1 MPDLVPP
8 MQVAAGTGQ
17 APVGPDWV
25 VELAW
30 TGHRCI
36 AYVEPGGRTRLLS
49 SGNVSMTPAYPE
61 LLPELE
67 RRSPPAGMILDGTL
81 VARGEEHAPRVARLQ
96 RRSARFRP
104 TERQIRRVPVDLQV
118 ADLLWL
124 DGHSLVD
131 LPYRDRR
138 NFLEGLGFAAAPVW
152 TTSPMPISE
161 LPSLLSI
168 AEAKGVEALHARH
181 LGSRYRPGQRSP
193 LWVRVP
199 VPRIGRVLVG
209 GWTPVDPR
217 RPDRIASLLVGVPDG
232 RGLRYVGRV
241 GVSGEERRPVAGL
254 RQLRR
259 AESPF
264 VHGVPAEVARDAIWV
279 EPRVAGLVDHTGF
292 TADGRLRLPHWRGTA
307 GSGSAAIPWARRAD
321 PPNDA
326 SRQTATGSPAGG
338 GGTAAGSAAAGTG
351 SAASAAVMQEGVSAP
366 APPPGAVDR
375 PAAADR
381 GGAAAALGDVAA
393 DNDADASGAGSERV
407 EATAPGGVSA
417 VVEAA
422 GPGKQAAAAAAGD
435 GAGSAVAGAAVGG
448 TAAAADAAAGA
459 ATAEDASGRAS
470 ATGRPGAADR
480 ASEYSAAANET
491 AEDPSHRDSAADTP
505 VAAVQASTADETAD
519 RAAADQ
525 AADQAAEEA
534 AEEAAAEAD
543 QAAEPVEARR
553 LEQHFVYNSL
563 NAIASLIRTDPARA
577 RELLVGFADLSRA
590 TDRPADTPSTLGH
603 ELAVVRDYLALEQA
617 RFGKRLR
624 VEIDVD
630 RAFMTVPVEP
640 LHVLA
645 AVRDA
650 VQRDIEPRA
659 QGGVLSVTAR
669 PADGGCVVTVTGA
682 AGQPRVLAL
691 TAHVTV

>member
-67 RRSPPAGMILDGTL
+67 RRSPPGGMILDGTL

-138 NFLEGLGFAAAPVW
+138 TFLEGLGFAAAPVW

-259 AESPF
+259 AETPF
-264 VHGVPAEVARDAIWV
+264 VHGVPPEVARDAIWV

-321 PPNDA
+321 PPDDA
-326 SRQTATGSPAGG
+326 SRQTTTGSPAGD
-338 GGTAAGSAAAGTG
+338 GGTATGSAAAGTG
-351 SAASAAVMQEGVSAP
+351 SGAAAPAAQGGASAP
-366 APPPGAVDR
+366 APPPGVVDR
-375 PAAADR
+375 QAAAGR
-381 GGAAAALGDVAA
+381 GGEAAALGEV
-393 DNDADASGAGSERV
+393 ADAAMPADIDSNPSGTGSDRV
-407 EATAPGGVSA
+407 DATAPGGVAA
-417 VVEAA
+417 VGETA
-422 GPGKQAAAAAAGD
+422 GPGKQVRAAAAGD
-435 GAGSAVAGAAVGG
+435 GEG
-448 TAAAADAAAGA
+448 TAAAAADAAAADA
-459 ATAEDASGRAS
+459 A
-470 ATGRPGAADR
+470 
-480 ASEYSAAANET
+480 
-491 AEDPSHRDSAADTP
+491 
-505 VAAVQASTADETAD
+505 
-519 RAAADQ
+519 
-525 AADQAAEEA
+525 
-534 AEEAAAEAD
+534 AD

-630 RAFMTVPVEP
+630 RAFTTVPVEP

-659 QGGVLSVTAR
+659 QGGVLSVRAR
-669 PADGGCVVTVTGA
+669 PADGGCVVTVTGG
-682 AGQPRVLAL
+682 AGEPRVLAL
-691 TAHVTV
+691 TTHVTV

>member
-67 RRSPPAGMILDGTL
+67 RRSPPGGMILDGTL

-264 VHGVPAEVARDAIWV
+264 VHGVPAEVGPRRDLGRTAGGGARRTTPGSRPTAGCGSRTGGAPQARGR
-279 EPRVAGLVDHTGF
+279 PRSRGRAARTRRTTPPGRRPQGRPPGM
-292 TADGRLRLPHWRGTA
+292 AGRLRARQPRAPVLAQPHRRRSGGAERPGPSSRG
-307 GSGSAAIPWARRAD
+307 GR
-321 PPNDA
+321 
-326 SRQTATGSPAGG
+326 PAGG
-338 GGTAAGSAAAGTG
+338 SRPRRSGGSA
-351 SAASAAVMQEGVSAP
+351 
-366 APPPGAVDR
+366 R
-375 PAAADR
+375 
-381 GGAAAALGDVAA
+381 
-393 DNDADASGAGSERV
+393 
-407 EATAPGGVSA
+407 
-417 VVEAA
+417 
-422 GPGKQAAAAAAGD
+422 
-435 GAGSAVAGAAVGG
+435 
-448 TAAAADAAAGA
+448 
-459 ATAEDASGRAS
+459 
-470 ATGRPGAADR
+470 
-480 ASEYSAAANET
+480 
-491 AEDPSHRDSAADTP
+491 
-505 VAAVQASTADETAD
+505 
-519 RAAADQ
+519 
-525 AADQAAEEA
+525 
-534 AEEAAAEAD
+534 
-543 QAAEPVEARR
+543 
-553 LEQHFVYNSL
+553 
-563 NAIASLIRTDPARA
+563 
-577 RELLVGFADLSRA
+577 
-590 TDRPADTPSTLGH
+590 
-603 ELAVVRDYLALEQA
+603 
-617 RFGKRLR
+617 
-624 VEIDVD
+624 
-630 RAFMTVPVEP
+630 
-640 LHVLA
+640 
-645 AVRDA
+645 
-650 VQRDIEPRA
+650 
-659 QGGVLSVTAR
+659 
-669 PADGGCVVTVTGA
+669 
-682 AGQPRVLAL
+682 
-691 TAHVTV
+691 

>member
-67 RRSPPAGMILDGTL
+67 RRSPAGGMILDGTL

-138 NFLEGLGFAAAPVW
+138 NLLEGLGFAAAPVW

-161 LPSLLSI
+161 LPSLLQI

-264 VHGVPAEVARDAIWV
+264 PGGVPAEVARDAIWV
-279 EPRVAGLVDHTGF
+279 EPRVTGLVDYTGF

-307 GSGSAAIPWARRAD
+307 GAGSAGIPWARRVD
-321 PPNDA
+321 PPDGAA
-326 SRQTATGSPAGG
+326 SRRAAGTPAGSAGG
-338 GGTAAGSAAAGTG
+338 GDTVPASAAA
-351 SAASAAVMQEGVSAP
+351 SAS
-366 APPPGAVDR
+366 
-375 PAAADR
+375 
-381 GGAAAALGDVAA
+381 
-393 DNDADASGAGSERV
+393 
-407 EATAPGGVSA
+407 
-417 VVEAA
+417 
-422 GPGKQAAAAAAGD
+422 
-435 GAGSAVAGAAVGG
+435 
-448 TAAAADAAAGA
+448 AAADASAALDRP
-459 ATAEDASGRAS
+459 ESSGRA
-470 ATGRPGAADR
+470 
-480 ASEYSAAANET
+480 
-491 AEDPSHRDSAADTP
+491 
-505 VAAVQASTADETAD
+505 AV
-519 RAAADQ
+519 ADQ
-525 AADQAAEEA
+525 AADPGRAIATAGRDAAGSGPGVA
-534 AEEAAAEAD
+534 GAPAAADPSGRSSAAGRDAPSESEAEPVAQGGAAGQATSD
-543 QAAEPVEARR
+543 DNDDIGPTDGSREVDDTAPSGRVTAVVETAERGKQAAEPLEARR

-563 NAIASLIRTDPARA
+563 NAIASLIRTDPSRA

-630 RAFMTVPVEP
+630 RALTTVPVEP
-640 LHVLA
+640 LRVLA

-659 QGGVLSVTAR
+659 QGGVLAVSAR
-669 PADGGCVVTVTGA
+669 PADGGCVVTITGG
-682 AGQPRVLAL
+682 AGEPKVLPL

>member
-67 RRSPPAGMILDGTL
+67 RRSPPGGMILDGTL

-138 NFLEGLGFAAAPVW
+138 TFLEGLGFAAAPVW

-264 VHGVPAEVARDAIWV
+264 LGGVPAEVARDAIWV
-279 EPRVAGLVDHTGF
+279 EPRVTGLVDYTGF

-307 GSGSAAIPWARRAD
+307 GAGSAGIPWARRAD
-321 PPNDA
+321 PPDGDA
-326 SRQTATGSPAGG
+326 SRQAAGAPAGSAGG
-338 GGTAAGSAAAGTG
+338 GDTVP
-351 SAASAAVMQEGVSAP
+351 ASAAVSASAAADASAALDRP
-366 APPPGAVDR
+366 ESSGRAAVADRAADPGRAIATAGPGAAGSGRGVAGA
-375 PAAADR
+375 PAAADPSGR
-381 GGAAAALGDVAA
+381 SSAAGRDAPSESEAEPVAQGGAAGLATSD
-393 DNDADASGAGSERV
+393 DNDDIGPTDGSREGDD
-407 EATAPGGVSA
+407 TAPSGRVTA
-417 VVEAA
+417 VVETAER
-422 GPGKQAAAAAAGD
+422 GKQAA
-435 GAGSAVAGAAVGG
+435 
-448 TAAAADAAAGA
+448 
-459 ATAEDASGRAS
+459 
-470 ATGRPGAADR
+470 
-480 ASEYSAAANET
+480 
-491 AEDPSHRDSAADTP
+491 
-505 VAAVQASTADETAD
+505 
-519 RAAADQ
+519 
-525 AADQAAEEA
+525 
-534 AEEAAAEAD
+534 
-543 QAAEPVEARR
+543 EPLEARR

-563 NAIASLIRTDPARA
+563 NAIASLIRTDPSRA

-630 RAFMTVPVEP
+630 RALTTVPVEP
-640 LHVLA
+640 LRVLA

-669 PADGGCVVTVTGA
+669 PADGGCVVTVTGG
-682 AGQPRVLAL
+682 AGEPKVLPL

>member
-17 APVGPDWV
+17 APGGPDWV

-30 TGHRCI
+30 TGHRCV
-36 AYVEPGGRTRLLS
+36 AYVEPEGRTRLLS

-67 RRSPPAGMILDGTL
+67 RHSPRRGMILDGTL

-104 TERQIRRVPVDLQV
+104 TERHIRTVPVDLQV

-131 LPYRDRR
+131 VPYRDRR
-138 NFLEGLGFAAAPVW
+138 TLLEGLGFATAPVW

-161 LPSLLSI
+161 LPSLLRI

-181 LGSRYRPGQRSP
+181 LASRYRPGQRSP

-217 RPDRIASLLVGVPDG
+217 RPDRIASLLVGVPEG

-241 GVSGEERRPVAGL
+241 GVSGDERRPVAGL

-259 AESPF
+259 DDSPF
-264 VHGVPAEVARDAIWV
+264 AGGVPPDVARDAIWV
-279 EPRVAGLVDHTGF
+279 EPRVAGLVDYTGF
-292 TADGRLRLPHWRGTA
+292 TADGRLRLPQWRGTA
-307 GSGSAAIPWARRAD
+307 GAGSAAIPWARRAD
-321 PPNDA
+321 APDEDTSRRTSAPLSAPDGDARADDVAPPAAGADPAGAGAADPVTPDPAGPDGAIARAATSSAPVTPEPAVARQGGAESATAERGTAA
-326 SRQTATGSPAGG
+326 STTAGQVAPRATGAESAPAGFATRG
-338 GGTAAGSAAAGTG
+338 PVAAESTAAVAAGESATPGLAGAASAPAGATARAPATAGSAARE
-351 SAASAAVMQEGVSAP
+351 SAAPESATPESAT
-366 APPPGAVDR
+366 
-375 PAAADR
+375 
-381 GGAAAALGDVAA
+381 
-393 DNDADASGAGSERV
+393 AGS
-407 EATAPGGVSA
+407 ATAPIADDS
-417 VVEAA
+417 
-422 GPGKQAAAAAAGD
+422 
-435 GAGSAVAGAAVGG
+435 GAAYPGH
-448 TAAAADAAAGA
+448 DAA
-459 ATAEDASGRAS
+459 
-470 ATGRPGAADR
+470 
-480 ASEYSAAANET
+480 
-491 AEDPSHRDSAADTP
+491 PST
-505 VAAVQASTADETAD
+505 
-519 RAAADQ
+519 
-525 AADQAAEEA
+525 EA
-534 AEEAAAEAD
+534 
-543 QAAEPVEARR
+543 PVEARR

-590 TDRPADTPSTLGH
+590 TDRPTDAPSTLGH
-603 ELAVVRDYLALEQA
+603 ELATVRDYLALEQA

-624 VEIDVD
+624 VEIEVSPALQ
-630 RAFMTVPVEP
+630 RAPVEP
-640 LHVLA
+640 LRLLA

-669 PADGGCVVTVTGA
+669 PAAAGCVVTVTGG
-682 AGQPRVLAL
+682 AGEPRVLDLA
-691 TAHVTV
+691 AHVTV

>member
-67 RRSPPAGMILDGTL
+67 RRSPPGGMILDGTL

-138 NFLEGLGFAAAPVW
+138 TFLEGLGFAAAPVW

-321 PPNDA
+321 PPDDA
-326 SRQTATGSPAGG
+326 SRQPTTGSPAGD
-338 GGTAAGSAAAGTG
+338 GGTATG
-351 SAASAAVMQEGVSAP
+351 SAAGSRSSAP
-366 APPPGAVDR
+366 ATSPSCASSASCPASDRLPGRDARRSSRSTSPAPPSRCEARATSISSSR
-375 PAAADR
+375 PALWTR
-381 GGAAAALGDVAA
+381 
-393 DNDADASGAGSERV
+393 
-407 EATAPGGVSA
+407 
-417 VVEAA
+417 
-422 GPGKQAAAAAAGD
+422 
-435 GAGSAVAGAAVGG
+435 
-448 TAAAADAAAGA
+448 
-459 ATAEDASGRAS
+459 
-470 ATGRPGAADR
+470 
-480 ASEYSAAANET
+480 
-491 AEDPSHRDSAADTP
+491 
-505 VAAVQASTADETAD
+505 
-519 RAAADQ
+519 
-525 AADQAAEEA
+525 
-534 AEEAAAEAD
+534 
-543 QAAEPVEARR
+543 
-553 LEQHFVYNSL
+553 F
-563 NAIASLIRTDPARA
+563 
-577 RELLVGFADLSRA
+577 RA
-590 TDRPADTPSTLGH
+590 TS
-603 ELAVVRDYLALEQA
+603 
-617 RFGKRLR
+617 
-624 VEIDVD
+624 
-630 RAFMTVPVEP
+630 
-640 LHVLA
+640 
-645 AVRDA
+645 
-650 VQRDIEPRA
+650 PRA
-659 QGGVLSVTAR
+659 
-669 PADGGCVVTVTGA
+669 
-682 AGQPRVLAL
+682 
-691 TAHVTV
+691 

>member
-30 TGHRCI
+30 TGHRCV

-61 LLPELE
+61 LVPELE
-67 RRSPPAGMILDGTL
+67 RHSPPGGMILDGTL

-104 TERQIRRVPVDLQV
+104 TERQIRTVPVDLQV

-124 DGHSLVD
+124 DGHSVVD

-138 NFLEGLGFAAAPVW
+138 TLLEGLGFAAAPVW
-152 TTSPMPISE
+152 ATSPMPITE

-209 GWTPVDPR
+209 GWSPVDPR
-217 RPDRIASLLVGVPDG
+217 RPDRIASLLVGVPG
-232 RGLRYVGRV
+232 VRGLRYVGRV
-241 GVSGEERRPVAGL
+241 GVSGDERRPVAGL
-254 RQLRR
+254 RRLRR
-259 AESPF
+259 DDSPF
-264 VHGVPAEVARDAIWV
+264 EGAVPPDVARDAIWV
-279 EPRVAGLVDHTGF
+279 EPRVVGLVDHTGF

-307 GSGSAAIPWARRAD
+307 GAGSGAIPWARRAD
-321 PPNDA
+321 PPDDEA
-326 SRQTATGSPAGG
+326 TRQTEAADPEDGPRQATTPTSAGGTETATAPAGED
-338 GGTAAGSAAAGTG
+338 GTDTST
-351 SAASAAVMQEGVSAP
+351 
-366 APPPGAVDR
+366 
-375 PAAADR
+375 
-381 GGAAAALGDVAA
+381 GAAATA
-393 DNDADASGAGSERV
+393 DSTRSD
-407 EATAPGGVSA
+407 GVSA
-417 VVEAA
+417 VEVADPGGQAA
-422 GPGKQAAAAAAGD
+422 GVAAAG
-435 GAGSAVAGAAVGG
+435 AVAGATDAAGEPDVRRSGPGAPTDPTSHQETAVG
-448 TAAAADAAAGA
+448 THPDAPGERAAG
-459 ATAEDASGRAS
+459 
-470 ATGRPGAADR
+470 
-480 ASEYSAAANET
+480 
-491 AEDPSHRDSAADTP
+491 DPAG
-505 VAAVQASTADETAD
+505 
-519 RAAADQ
+519 
-525 AADQAAEEA
+525 
-534 AEEAAAEAD
+534 
-543 QAAEPVEARR
+543 EPAEARR

-563 NAIASLIRTDPARA
+563 NAIASLIRTDPTRA

-590 TDRPADTPSTLGH
+590 TDRPTAGPSTLED
-603 ELAVVRDYLALEQA
+603 ELATVRDYLALEQA

-624 VEIDVD
+624 VEIDVGPGLL
-630 RAFMTVPVEP
+630 RTPVEP
-640 LHVLA
+640 LRLLV

-669 PADGGCVVTVTGA
+669 RAEEGCLVTVTGG
-682 AGQPRVLAL
+682 AGEPRVLAL
-691 TAHVTV
+691 GGRVPV

>member
-67 RRSPPAGMILDGTL
+67 RRSPPGGMILDGTL

-138 NFLEGLGFAAAPVW
+138 TFLEGLGFAAAPVW

-321 PPNDA
+321 PPDDA
-326 SRQTATGSPAGG
+326 SRQTTTGSPAGD
-338 GGTAAGSAAAGTG
+338 GGTATGSAAAGTG
-351 SAASAAVMQEGVSAP
+351 SGAAAPAAQGGASAP
-366 APPPGAVDR
+366 APPAGVVDR
-375 PAAADR
+375 QAAAGR
-381 GGAAAALGDVAA
+381 GGEAAALGEVADAAMPA
-393 DNDADASGAGSERV
+393 DNDSNPSGTGSDRV
-407 EATAPGGVSA
+407 DATAPGGVAA
-417 VVEAA
+417 VGETA
-422 GPGKQAAAAAAGD
+422 GPGKQVPAAAAGD
-435 GAGSAVAGAAVGG
+435 GEG
-448 TAAAADAAAGA
+448 TAAAAADAAA
-459 ATAEDASGRAS
+459 
-470 ATGRPGAADR
+470 AD
-480 ASEYSAAANET
+480 
-491 AEDPSHRDSAADTP
+491 
-505 VAAVQASTADETAD
+505 AAV
-519 RAAADQ
+519 
-525 AADQAAEEA
+525 
-534 AEEAAAEAD
+534 D

-630 RAFMTVPVEP
+630 RAFTTVPVEP

-659 QGGVLSVTAR
+659 QGGVLSVRAR
-669 PADGGCVVTVTGA
+669 PADGGCVVTVTGG
-682 AGQPRVLAL
+682 AGEPRVLAL
-691 TAHVTV
+691 TTHVTV

>member
-17 APVGPDWV
+17 APVGSDWV

-36 AYVEPGGRTRLLS
+36 AYVEPGQRTRLLS

-61 LLPELE
+61 LVPELE
-67 RRSPPAGMILDGTL
+67 RRCPPRGMILDGTL

-104 TERQIRRVPVDLQV
+104 TERHIRTVPVDLQV

-138 NFLEGLGFAAAPVW
+138 TLLEGLGFAAAPVW

-161 LPSLLSI
+161 LPSLLRI

-209 GWTPVDPR
+209 GWTPVDPN
-217 RPDRIASLLVGVPDG
+217 RPDRIASLLVGVPEG

-259 AESPF
+259 PDSPF
-264 VHGVPAEVARDAIWV
+264 QDGVPADVARDAIWV
-279 EPRVAGLVDHTGF
+279 DPRVAGLVDHTGF
-292 TADGRLRLPHWRGTA
+292 TADGRLRLPQWRGTA
-307 GSGSAAIPWARRAD
+307 GAGSAAIPWARRAD
-321 PPNDA
+321 PPDA
-326 SRQTATGSPAGG
+326 PAAPAAHARGAADTAAADDTAAAGGRAVVGDSAAGG
-338 GGTAAGSAAAGTG
+338 G
-351 SAASAAVMQEGVSAP
+351 E
-366 APPPGAVDR
+366 
-375 PAAADR
+375 
-381 GGAAAALGDVAA
+381 GAAAES
-393 DNDADASGAGSERV
+393 ADASPTGIAATDVVGS
-407 EATAPGGVSA
+407 GGVTA
-417 VVEAA
+417 VVETA
-422 GPGKQAAAAAAGD
+422 GPGGQAAAAAASD
-435 GAGSAVAGAAVGG
+435 GAGTAVAGAAAGAAASADAAGG
-448 TAAAADAAAGA
+448 TGADASTPQVAAAPGDPTAGHATAGHDAAAGN
-459 ATAEDASGRAS
+459 DA
-470 ATGRPGAADR
+470 PWHGAAR
-480 ASEYSAAANET
+480 HAGHAAAR
-491 AEDPSHRDSAADTP
+491 HGAAG
-505 VAAVQASTADETAD
+505 
-519 RAAADQ
+519 RAAAVDQ
-525 AADQAAEEA
+525 AADDQAADDKA
-534 AEEAAAEAD
+534 AGE
-543 QAAEPVEARR
+543 QTAEPVEARR

-590 TDRPADTPSTLGH
+590 TDRPTDAPSTLAH
-603 ELAVVRDYLALEQA
+603 ELATVRDYLALEQA
-617 RFGKRLR
+617 RFGRRLR

-630 RAFMTVPVEP
+630 TALLAAPVEP
-640 LHVLA
+640 LRLLA
-645 AVRDA
+645 VVRDA

-659 QGGVLSVTAR
+659 QGGVLSVIAR
-669 PADGGCVVTVTGA
+669 PADGGCVVTVTGG
-682 AGQPRVLAL
+682 AGEPRVLTL
-691 TAHVTV
+691 TTHVTV

>member
-67 RRSPPAGMILDGTL
+67 RRSPPGGMILDGTL

-138 NFLEGLGFAAAPVW
+138 TFLEGLGFAAAPVW

-264 VHGVPAEVARDAIWV
+264 PGGVPAEVARDAIWV

-307 GSGSAAIPWARRAD
+307 GSGSAAIPWARRA
-321 PPNDA
+321 
-326 SRQTATGSPAGG
+326 
-338 GGTAAGSAAAGTG
+338 
-351 SAASAAVMQEGVSAP
+351 
-366 APPPGAVDR
+366 
-375 PAAADR
+375 
-381 GGAAAALGDVAA
+381 
-393 DNDADASGAGSERV
+393 ER
-407 EATAPGGVSA
+407 
-417 VVEAA
+417 
-422 GPGKQAAAAAAGD
+422 
-435 GAGSAVAGAAVGG
+435 
-448 TAAAADAAAGA
+448 
-459 ATAEDASGRAS
+459 
-470 ATGRPGAADR
+470 
-480 ASEYSAAANET
+480 
-491 AEDPSHRDSAADTP
+491 
-505 VAAVQASTADETAD
+505 
-519 RAAADQ
+519 
-525 AADQAAEEA
+525 
-534 AEEAAAEAD
+534 
-543 QAAEPVEARR
+543 
-553 LEQHFVYNSL
+553 
-563 NAIASLIRTDPARA
+563 
-577 RELLVGFADLSRA
+577 
-590 TDRPADTPSTLGH
+590 
-603 ELAVVRDYLALEQA
+603 
-617 RFGKRLR
+617 RF
-624 VEIDVD
+624 
-630 RAFMTVPVEP
+630 
-640 LHVLA
+640 VLA
-645 AVRDA
+645 DHAQDLRERRFAKVIPL
-650 VQRDIEPRA
+650 QRRCP
-659 QGGVLSVTAR
+659 
-669 PADGGCVVTVTGA
+669 
-682 AGQPRVLAL
+682 GQ
-691 TAHVTV
+691 

>member
-67 RRSPPAGMILDGTL
+67 RRSPPGGMILDGTL

-138 NFLEGLGFAAAPVW
+138 TFLEGLGFAAAPLW

-161 LPSLLSI
+161 LPSVLSI

-259 AESPF
+259 ADSPF

-321 PPNDA
+321 PPDDA
-326 SRQTATGSPAGG
+326 SRQTTTGSPAGD
-338 GGTAAGSAAAGTG
+338 GGTATGSAAAGTG
-351 SAASAAVMQEGVSAP
+351 SGAAGPAAQGGASAP
-366 APPPGAVDR
+366 APPPGVVDR
-375 PAAADR
+375 QAAAGR
-381 GGAAAALGDVAA
+381 GGEAAALGEVADA
-393 DNDADASGAGSERV
+393 ATAAHNDANASGAGSDRV
-407 EATAPGGVSA
+407 DATAASGVAA
-417 VVEAA
+417 VVETA
-422 GPGKQAAAAAAGD
+422 GPGKQRPAADAADDAAPAAAAAPD
-435 GAGSAVAGAAVGG
+435 AAAAADD
-448 TAAAADAAAGA
+448 AAAADAAAFDA
-459 ATAEDASGRAS
+459 AA
-470 ATGRPGAADR
+470 AAD
-480 ASEYSAAANET
+480 ADAAA
-491 AEDPSHRDSAADTP
+491 D
-505 VAAVQASTADETAD
+505 
-519 RAAADQ
+519 AAADQ
-525 AADQAAEEA
+525 TAET
-534 AEEAAAEAD
+534 
-543 QAAEPVEARR
+543 VEARR

-630 RAFMTVPVEP
+630 RAFTTVPVEP

-659 QGGVLSVTAR
+659 QGGVLSVRAR
-669 PADGGCVVTVTGA
+669 PADGGCVVTVTGG
-682 AGQPRVLAL
+682 AGEPRVLAL
-691 TAHVTV
+691 TTHVTV

>member
-30 TGHRCI
+30 TGHRCV

-49 SGNVSMTPAYPE
+49 SGSVSMTPAYPE
-61 LLPELE
+61 LVPELE
-67 RRSPPAGMILDGTL
+67 RRSPPGGMILDGTL
-81 VARGEEHAPRVARLQ
+81 VARGEEHAPRAARLQ

-104 TERQIRRVPVDLQV
+104 TERHIRTVPVDLQV

-131 LPYRDRR
+131 MPYRDRR
-138 NFLEGLGFAAAPVW
+138 VLLEGLGFAAAPVW

-161 LPSLLSI
+161 LSSLLRI

-181 LGSRYRPGQRSP
+181 LASRYRPGQRSP

-209 GWTPVDPR
+209 GWTPVDPN

-232 RGLRYVGRV
+232 QGLRYVGRV
-241 GVSGEERRPVAGL
+241 GVSGEERRPVAAL

-259 AESPF
+259 PGSPF
-264 VHGVPAEVARDAIWV
+264 LDGVPAEVARDAIWV
-279 EPRVAGLVDHTGF
+279 EPRVTGLVDYTGF

-307 GSGSAAIPWARRAD
+307 GSGSSGIPWARRAAPAT
-321 PPNDA
+321 PP
-326 SRQTATGSPAGG
+326 TATDEPSTEGSPAVE
-338 GGTAAGSAAAGTG
+338 TP
-351 SAASAAVMQEGVSAP
+351 AVEGAP
-366 APPPGAVDR
+366 V
-375 PAAADR
+375 
-381 GGAAAALGDVAA
+381 
-393 DNDADASGAGSERV
+393 
-407 EATAPGGVSA
+407 TA
-417 VVEAA
+417 VVEVS
-422 GPGKQAAAAAAGD
+422 GPGRQAAAAAASD
-435 GAGSAVAGAAVGG
+435 GAGTAVAGAAAGDATSVATVDAG
-448 TAAAADAAAGA
+448 TAVDVGAGA
-459 ATAEDASGRAS
+459 AGE
-470 ATGRPGAADR
+470 PGAG
-480 ASEYSAAANET
+480 
-491 AEDPSHRDSAADTP
+491 
-505 VAAVQASTADETAD
+505 
-519 RAAADQ
+519 
-525 AADQAAEEA
+525 
-534 AEEAAAEAD
+534 AAAEAGAGAAAEAGAGAVGD
-543 QAAEPVEARR
+543 VGEAAAAEAGAYPTPEAPAEPAAEDPAPEPPAEPVEARR

-590 TDRPADTPSTLGH
+590 TDRPADAPSTLGH
-603 ELAVVRDYLALEQA
+603 EVAVVRDYLALEQA

-630 RAFMTVPVEP
+630 RAFATIPVEP
-640 LHVLA
+640 LRVLA

-659 QGGVLSVTAR
+659 QGGVLSVIAR
-669 PADGGCVVTVTGA
+669 PADGGCVVTVTGG
-682 AGQPRVLAL
+682 AGQPKVLAL
-691 TAHVTV
+691 STHVTV